1 MKWLANM
8 EVLWFDLLQSD
19 WLYVTSLL
27 TGSLLQVF
35 LLGLLLQTPGFFY
48 LLCYKKSQ
56 INKEDTISMI
66 CSLFL
71 VLLTVS
77 LLKVFWLDFCYMYR
91 FIGSVLQ
98 PLWLVVGNNSCF
110 FSVSA
115 GIPGYPEPPV
125 IEEITTGE
133 FEVSWL
139 PPHDFGE
146 NITYYLLQYRY
157 YIDSAAS
164 ACLVLS
170 KIVVAWWLVESYAR
184 AWAWLGYRASAMC
197 KYCWPCCKTETQP
210 TIFIP
215 PLQNGVLGG
224 YTVFSM
230 SVIPKFRDS
239 ILLSTFKVLINN
251 FDSFC
256 PILFTSTPHFNHETM
271 HVW

>member
-19 WLYVTSLL
+19 WLYVTSVLI
-27 TGSLLQVF
+27 GSLLQVF
-35 LLGLLLQTPGFFY
+35 LLGHLKNSSYLSYVTNPWFFLSTLLQKITNFKIKKIQFLWFALCFSFFDCFSVKS
-48 LLCYKKSQ
+48 LL
-56 INKEDTISMI
+56 IG
-66 CSLFL
+66 FL
-71 VLLTVS
+71 VHICIVWLALSYSLSDWLLVIIH
-77 LLKVFWLDFCYMYR
+77 VFL
-91 FIGSVLQ
+91 
-98 PLWLVVGNNSCF
+98 
-110 FSVSA
+110 SVSA

-184 AWAWLGYRASAMC
+184 AWAWLGHRAWAMG
-197 KYCWPCCKTETQP
+197 KYCWPRCKTETQP

-215 PLQNGVLGG
+215 PAKWSFSGV
-224 YTVFSM
+224 YCFQHV
-230 SVIPKFRDS
+230 RDS
-239 ILLSTFKVLINN
+239 VLLSTFKV
-251 FDSFC
+251 FAQ
-256 PILFTSTPHFNHETM
+256 
-271 HVW
+271 